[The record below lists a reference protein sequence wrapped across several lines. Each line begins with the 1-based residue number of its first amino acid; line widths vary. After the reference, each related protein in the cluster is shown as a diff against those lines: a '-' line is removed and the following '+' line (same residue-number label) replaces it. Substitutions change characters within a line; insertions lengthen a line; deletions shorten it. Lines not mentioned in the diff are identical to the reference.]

1 MGFLDTLSRVAGAA
15 MEKMEDINEQ
25 MDRYMREYD
34 RLSDEQLVQRFRR
47 ESGMWKV
54 ACMNVIKSRGY
65 QDYMENYDFLDDG
78 ELVRKYRESSGIEKL
93 ACENLLRK
101 RKAERNG

>member
-47 ESGMWKV
+47 ESGMRKV

-65 QDYMENYDFLDDG
+65 QDYMEDYDFLDDG
-78 ELVRKYRESSGIEKL
+78 ELVRKYRESSGIE
-93 ACENLLRK
+93 NLD
-101 RKAERNG
+101 

>member
-47 ESGMWKV
+47 ESGMRKV

-65 QDYMENYDFLDDG
+65 QDYMEDYDFLDDG

-93 ACENLLRK
+93 SCENLIRN
-101 RKAERNG
+101 RKAERNC

>member
-15 MEKMEDINEQ
+15 MEKMEDIKEQ

-47 ESGMWKV
+47 ESGMRKV

-93 ACENLLRK
+93 ACENLIRK

>member
-15 MEKMEDINEQ
+15 MEKMENINEQ

-47 ESGMWKV
+47 ESGMRKV

-65 QDYMENYDFLDDG
+65 QDYMEDYDFLDDG

-93 ACENLLRK
+93 ACENL
-101 RKAERNG
+101 ERI

>member
-1 MGFLDTLSRVAGAA
+1 MGFLDALSRVAEAA

-34 RLSDEQLVQRFRR
+34 RLSDEQLIQRFRR
-47 ESGMWKV
+47 ESGMRKV

-65 QDYMENYDFLDDG
+65 QDYMENYDSLDDG
-78 ELVRKYRESSGIEKL
+78 ELVRKYRESSGVEKL
-93 ACENLLRK
+93 ACENLIRK
-101 RKAERNG
+101 RKAERNS

>member
-47 ESGMWKV
+47 ESGMRKV

-65 QDYMENYDFLDDG
+65 QDYMEDYDFLDDG
-78 ELVRKYRESSGIEKL
+78 ELVRKYRESSGIEKSAL
-93 ACENLLRK
+93 SLSL
-101 RKAERNG
+101 